1 LADDPGNMNYKD
13 IEAVYNDAYKQA
25 SDEFEQLDVWTRG
38 RIYLGGIRGVEDWV
52 RGRMAWILAERIVD
66 GEQS

>member
-1 LADDPGNMNYKD
+1 MNYKD

-25 SDEFEQLDVWTRG
+25 AGEFLDLGKWQRG

-52 RGRMAWILAERIVD
+52 RARTAWILAEWIVD
-66 GEQS
+66 GKP